1 MDKETKFLVY
11 VKLMLFLA
19 NLPDKCSRA
28 CPPPGWITRL
38 STAASFTDT
47 VFAIRVNSLL
57 TRRLGLG
64 FQLSLL
70 LFFSCFEM
78 LKLFN
83 QSPKTLRKIKPIQVC
98 QQNNMT
104 GHMFQY
110 VYKTLGK
117 PSLVKSAVFF
127 NWPPGLHVSLELRS
141 CKGFK
146 TCGSLVVAVIAAAL
160 LGQSW

>member
-1 MDKETKFLVY
+1 MEFSNCTWVVELTGVLSLSCERPGLKMTQKQIFLELLKRDEESQQMQHDLHIIPLLSLPKEGLWNMSTNGQMDKETKFLVS

-64 FQLSLL
+64 FQLFLL

-83 QSPKTLRKIKPIQVC
+83 
-98 QQNNMT
+98 
-104 GHMFQY
+104 
-110 VYKTLGK
+110 
-117 PSLVKSAVFF
+117 
-127 NWPPGLHVSLELRS
+127 
-141 CKGFK
+141 
-146 TCGSLVVAVIAAAL
+146 
-160 LGQSW
+160 